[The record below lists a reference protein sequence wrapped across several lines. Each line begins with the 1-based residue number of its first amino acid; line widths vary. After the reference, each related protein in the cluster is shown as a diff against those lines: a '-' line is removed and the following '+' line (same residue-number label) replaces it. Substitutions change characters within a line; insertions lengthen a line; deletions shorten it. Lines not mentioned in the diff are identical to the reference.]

1 MKSLALALVV
11 AFPPLYGARP
21 ERLSGKIGC
30 AAARPNVSGPLIIAD
45 CGSRMN
51 AADWEF

>member
-21 ERLSGKIGC
+21 EGFREKIGC
-30 AAARPNVSGPLIIAD
+30 AAARPNVLGLS
-45 CGSRMN
+45 
-51 AADWEF
+51 